1 MHHSTPP
8 PIGGEGAGGAIAGA
22 KSRFAGKTA
31 PFTAPL
37 VVHWWCK
44 SHKLLFYM
52 DFNCTTYC
60 TTSGAPPP
68 QPCNFGATAPL
79 TAPLHHLVVQRVH
92 TSPLRCHVNA
102 TKRELPTVLC
112 ALLNQLSFL
121 YTVALPPSYTTNQVV
136 TL

>member
-60 TTSGAPPP
+60 TTAPPG
-68 QPCNFGATAPL
+68 GATRSHLASALSCERHKAGTTHCPL
-79 TAPLHHLVVQRVH
+79 CLTKSTQLSVYRSSATVIHNKPSCNPI
-92 TSPLRCHVNA
+92 TFIA

-112 ALLNQLSFL
+112 VFYKA
-121 YTVALPPSYTTNQVV
+121 
-136 TL
+136 